1 MHHSFDLSI
10 FPVNST
16 LKMLASLLERITT
29 ANDKLKQSMPEPDPP
44 LVMTP
49 AQQQIHTSFT
59 RFHARSIPSISISAY
74 LTRILKYCPCANE
87 CFLSLLVYFDRM
99 ARNVEEITGGEGRQ
113 FSIDSY
119 NIHRLIIA
127 GVMVSAKFFSDVFF
141 TNSRYAKVGGLPV
154 WELNQLELEFLTLN
168 NFSLA
173 ISIDEL
179 QTYGDQLI
187 KHWRCEEVAQRGG
200 GGGGGSGADQV
211 VPATIAP
218 PVGPDAADEGQ
229 DGSQRSRQDSRAN
242 GHDRRHDGTKD
253 GTYSEAVQEAQAPQ
267 SGSSHH
273 TNHRHHH
280 HHQQQ
285 QPQANQHHH
294 HHHSQQHQHESQRNV
309 HGETSRTQPP
319 SSQAQVQI
327 QPAPASSS
335 SSQSRG
341 SPTGYRSEQGARF
354 DRGLPTPPPPQP
366 QQYHG
371 YEKTDPR
378 QQPLPAADYR
388 PRQAAPP
395 TSSGR
400 HGAGGSPVEHA
411 RHGGD
416 YHSQQQQQ
424 QQQQS
429 YLPTPGAHSH
439 HRSQQR
445 SPNSQH
451 TSPHYQHPGH
461 PSVNTSTNGYGQGP
475 ITPTELS
482 RNGSRLAT
490 QSH

>member
-10 FPVNST
+10 FPVTST

-179 QTYGDQLI
+179 QTYGDQLM
-187 KHWRCEEVAQRGG
+187 KHWMCEEVAQRGNG
-200 GGGGGSGADQV
+200 GTDQV

-218 PVGPDAADEGQ
+218 PGDMETTEESQ
-229 DGSQRSRQDSRAN
+229 ERSQRSRQDMKAN
-242 GHDRRHDGTKD
+242 GHDRKHNGATDGA
-253 GTYSEAVQEAQAPQ
+253 YSEAIQDSANRHHPHHQQQPPAP
-267 SGSSHH
+267 S
-273 TNHRHHH
+273 HH
-280 HHQQQ
+280 HHQ
-285 QPQANQHHH
+285 H
-294 HHHSQQHQHESQRNV
+294 HQHDPSQRHA
-309 HGETSRTQPP
+309 HGDTSRNHHPS

-327 QPAPASSS
+327 QPAPAPS
-335 SSQSRG
+335 SSQTRG
-341 SPTGYRSEQGARF
+341 SPSGYRSEQGARF

-371 YEKTDPR
+371 YDKADPR

-388 PRQAAPP
+388 PRHGGQQQAPP
-395 TSSGR
+395 ASSAR
-400 HGAGGSPVEHA
+400 HGTGGSPVDHA

-416 YHSQQQQQ
+416 YHPQQP
-424 QQQQS
+424 S
-429 YLPTPGAHSH
+429 YLPTPGAHAH
-439 HRSQQR
+439 HQQHRPQQR

-451 TSPHYQHPGH
+451 SSPHHQHPGH
-461 PSVNTSTNGYGQGP
+461 PSVNTAANGYGQGP
-475 ITPTELS
+475 ITPTELP
-482 RNGSRLAT
+482 RNGSRLA
-490 QSH
+490 H

>member
-1 MHHSFDLSI
+1 MHSFDLSI
-10 FPVNST
+10 FPVTST

-173 ISIDEL
+173 ISVEEL
-179 QTYGDQLI
+179 QTYGDQLM
-187 KHWRCEEVAQRGG
+187 KHWMCEEMSRRGG
-200 GGGGGSGADQV
+200 PDQV
-211 VPATIAP
+211 VPAALVPATDS
-218 PVGPDAADEGQ
+218 DAKD
-229 DGSQRSRQDSRAN
+229 DSQRGYEAN
-242 GHDRRHDGTKD
+242 GHDRKHDGAAD
-253 GTYSEAVQEAQAPQ
+253 GTQSDAIQEAHTLQAGAPHH
-267 SGSSHH
+267 GSQ
-273 TNHRHHH
+273 RHH
-280 HHQQQ
+280 Q
-285 QPQANQHHH
+285 QANQHH
-294 HHHSQQHQHESQRNV
+294 SQQRQQHDPSQRHG
-309 HGETSRTQPP
+309 HGESSRYQSS

-327 QPAPASSS
+327 QPAPA

-371 YEKTDPR
+371 YEKTDLR

-388 PRQAAPP
+388 PRHGLPTPSHQQAVASP
-395 TSSGR
+395 SGR
-400 HGAGGSPVEHA
+400 HGPSNGSPVAHA
-411 RHGGD
+411 RHGAD
-416 YHSQQQQQ
+416 VHA
-424 QQQQS
+424 QS
-429 YLPTPGAHSH
+429 PYPLTSGGNLAKQHTH
-439 HRSQQR
+439 HQHRSQR
-445 SPNSQH
+445 SPTSYH
-451 TSPHYQHPGH
+451 TSPHQHHQHPGH
-461 PSVNTSTNGYGQGP
+461 PSVNTAANGYGQGP

-490 QSH
+490 QPH